1 MTDSLFYRPHNLF
14 EQLNSLHRALS
25 RSLSQ
30 DGVPDAIRSVEAGT
44 FPAINVARTS
54 ESVEIY
60 AFAPGL
66 DPASIDVTVER
77 GVLKISGERK
87 PFGSGSGSG
96 SGESTRALQQYAAER
111 PYGRFSRALSLPDDC
126 DTSKVVAKYR
136 DGILSISVGV
146 QRSAQPQRIDVQ

>member
-87 PFGSGSGSG
+87 PFGSGDNN
-96 SGESTRALQQYAAER
+96 RPLQQYAAER